1 MNVFADLIEELKEEN
16 LLEETIIELKRKAAE
31 ANGIIPN
38 GSNGTVKPD
47 ADTLQANESDSGPS
61 AEQKPENETVDEV
74 EFYRRRA
81 MEEVSSLQMVEHVIS
96 GIEREHM
103 KMNPAVYDDLAI
115 KKALHRFLQVSADI
129 SSPEYSAAEYSLMH
143 EAESWFAALARR
155 DSNISVANL
164 RRYCENSR
172 PVLSSQA
179 LMALGRFYRNSPF
192 TEAVRGKFDFVM
204 TRLFSREV
212 EGERRKLLFSR
223 PEMIGHIRT
232 LYANWSSLSLYPR
245 EEHSEGIGAVVGRF
259 DAFVKEAE
267 AAEGF
272 DSLIESDFFNR
283 LRLFKE
289 ETAEMFFA
297 SEVLAAAME
306 CNVRVGNRFVD
317 LLEAEREN
325 DNVEKIEEK
334 YGYSYDTIISNAAS
348 KTLFLVELLK
358 GEKDVEREETVQ
370 QPEARKITLDF
381 ESAPVVQKRKVGVNK
396 WLLAATII
404 VALISIGIYFW
415 SSNAGPEASGVQ
427 EAKNIELPAGNLQ
440 KHIRFAR
447 RSDETLYGMAQ
458 PTWSALSEDEQRQLL
473 GEAFAFAQSV
483 GLKRV
488 NILNEKGRTIGYAT
502 KDKAEVFRP

>member
-16 LLEETIIELKRKAAE
+16 LLEETVIDLKRKAAE
-31 ANGIIPN
+31 ANGLKLNGISAEN
-38 GSNGTVKPD
+38 GSQPNEATEGSEPLQT
-47 ADTLQANESDSGPS
+47 ADSNEEP
-61 AEQKPENETVDEV
+61 VDER

-115 KKALHRFLQVSADI
+115 KKALHRFLQVSSDPG
-129 SSPEYSAAEYSLMH
+129 SSEYSEAEYSLMH
-143 EAESWFAALARR
+143 EAETWFAALARR
-155 DSNISVANL
+155 DANISVANL

-179 LMALGRFYRNSPF
+179 LMALARFYRNSPF
-192 TEAVRGKFDFVM
+192 SEPVRGKFDFVM
-204 TRLFSREV
+204 TRLFSREG
-212 EGERRKLLFSR
+212 EGQRRKLLFSR

-259 DAFVKEAE
+259 DAFVKEVE
-267 AAEGF
+267 AAENF

-317 LLEAEREN
+317 LLEAERERN
-325 DNVEKIEEK
+325 NIETIEEK

-348 KTLFLVELLK
+348 KTLLLVELLK
-358 GEKDVEREETVQ
+358 GEKEPEPEIVSE
-370 QPEARKITLDF
+370 QPAAKSIPIAFEA
-381 ESAPVVQKRKVGVNK
+381 APQTEKRRVGVNK
-396 WLLAATII
+396 WLLAATILTAI
-404 VALISIGIYFW
+404 LSVGIYLW
-415 SSNAGPEASGVQ
+415 SSADGPESSGVQ
-427 EAKNIELPAGNLQ
+427 EAKTIELPAGNLQ

-458 PTWSALSEDEQRQLL
+458 PTWIALSEAEQRELL
-473 GEAFAFAQSV
+473 SEAFAFANSL

-488 NILNEKGRTIGYAT
+488 NILNERGRTIGYAT
-502 KDKAEVFRP
+502 KDKIEVVRP

>member
-16 LLEETIIELKRKAAE
+16 LLEETIIDLKRKAAE
-31 ANGIIPN
+31 ANGLTSN
-38 GSNGTVKPD
+38 GSAR
-47 ADTLQANESDSGPS
+47 ADVAAARSSDDTADGPSGPV
-61 AEQKPENETVDEV
+61 ETGDVVDEV

-129 SSPEYSAAEYSLMH
+129 TAPEYSDAEYSLMH
-143 EAESWFAALARR
+143 EAESWFTALARR
-155 DSNISVANL
+155 DANISVANL

-192 TEAVRGKFDFVM
+192 SEAVRGKFDFVM
-204 TRLFSREV
+204 TRLFSREA

-245 EEHSEGIGAVVGRF
+245 EEHSEGIGSVVGRF
-259 DAFVKEAE
+259 DAFVKEVE
-267 AAEGF
+267 AAENF

-306 CNVRVGNRFVD
+306 CNVRVGNRFID
-317 LLEAEREN
+317 LLEAEREK
-325 DNVEKIEEK
+325 DNTDRIEEK
-334 YGYSYDTIISNAAS
+334 YGYSYDTIISSAAS

-358 GEKDVEREETVQ
+358 GETKAE
-370 QPEARKITLDF
+370 PEACAELPEVKKITLELDA
-381 ESAPVVQKRKVGVNK
+381 APPAQKRRAGVNK

-404 VALISIGIYFW
+404 IALLSVGIYLW
-415 SSNAGPEASGVQ
+415 SSNSGPEASGVQ
-427 EAKNIELPAGNLQ
+427 EAKTIEIPSGNLK
-440 KHIRFAR
+440 KHLRFAR

-458 PTWSALSEDEQRQLL
+458 PTWIALSEDEQRELL
-473 GEAFAFAQSV
+473 NEAFAFAQSI

-502 KDKAEVFRP
+502 KDKAEIFRP